1 MPDVSLVN
9 RTDGSLGTVP
19 SDTIRCL
26 QATGPVD
33 TGHVDTGHGDTG
45 DCTGDG

>member
-1 MPDVSLVN
+1 MPDVSMGNMADV
-9 RTDGSLGTVP
+9 SMGTVP

-33 TGHVDTGHGDTG
+33 TGHVDTG